1 MLKVFNK
8 KNKKF
13 FMNRE
18 SFSKFCKK
26 TKLDPYS
33 DKIFVLFSKGTPEQ
47 LSIYELLSGIILF
60 SSLTWEQKV
69 SLGFSLFDFDN
80 DSSLNK
86 DELQMLLC
94 MYKNSIQTITNF
106 RVDLSGISSQ
116 INESENEKIHRN
128 E

>member
-1 MLKVFNK
+1 M
-8 KNKKF
+8 
-13 FMNRE
+13 
-18 SFSKFCKK
+18 
-26 TKLDPYS
+26 
-33 DKIFVLFSKGTPEQ
+33 
-47 LSIYELLSGIILF
+47 
-60 SSLTWEQKV
+60 